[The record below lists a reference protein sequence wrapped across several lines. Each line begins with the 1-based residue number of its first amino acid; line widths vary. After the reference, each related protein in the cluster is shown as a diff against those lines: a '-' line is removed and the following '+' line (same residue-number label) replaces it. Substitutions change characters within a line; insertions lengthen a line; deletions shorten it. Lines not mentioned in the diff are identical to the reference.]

1 MVKRMKH
8 KVKTLVLAS
17 VSSVTLAACGTGN
30 QSSEDSGGSN
40 NQETQQQ
47 NVQVNVQSG
56 ITEAVEQARGS
67 VVTVM
72 NMQRATNNPYSLFGG
87 SDGEYTEEDYTQAGT
102 GSGAV
107 YKVDGDTGYIFTN
120 QHVIQGS
127 DQIQVRFADGTT
139 ADAEVVGSDSWTDLA
154 VLSVDAQHVNQV
166 AEFGDSSSLTLGEP
180 AIAIGS
186 PLGQQQS
193 VTSGVV
199 SGLNRSVPVDT
210 NMDGQYDWEMSA
222 IQTDAAIN
230 PGNSGGPLI
239 NIQGQVIGINTLKV
253 SSSTVEGMGFA
264 IPSNEAQ
271 NIIQQLENQ
280 GEIVRPMLGIT
291 MIDLSLLTN
300 EQRTNFLNLPE
311 DVQEGIV
318 IVEVSNGTP
327 ASEAGLQPN
336 DVITGFNGEEVTSG
350 TQLRQLIYETEVG
363 QEVEIEFYRD
373 GEQQT
378 VTTTMQAG
386 DQNSPNQDS
395 QSGQGQNDQGSSIL
409 PGN

>member
-1 MVKRMKH
+1 MKH
-8 KVKTLVLAS
+8 KVKTLVLAG
-17 VSSVTLAACGTGN
+17 VSSVTLAACGTGD
-30 QSSEDSGGSN
+30 QSSEDSGSSN

-56 ITEAVEQARGS
+56 VTDAVEQTRGS

-72 NMQRATNNPYSLFGG
+72 NMQRASDNPYSLFGG

-154 VLSVDAQHVNQV
+154 VLSVDAQHINQV
-166 AEFGDSSSLTLGEP
+166 AEFGDSSNLTLGEP

-395 QSGQGQNDQGSSIL
+395 QSGQGQNGQGNSIL

>member
-1 MVKRMKH
+1 
-8 KVKTLVLAS
+8 
-17 VSSVTLAACGTGN
+17 
-30 QSSEDSGGSN
+30 
-40 NQETQQQ
+40 
-47 NVQVNVQSG
+47 
-56 ITEAVEQARGS
+56 
-67 VVTVM
+67 
-72 NMQRATNNPYSLFGG
+72 P
-87 SDGEYTEEDYTQAGT
+87 
-102 GSGAV
+102 
-107 YKVDGDTGYIFTN
+107 
-120 QHVIQGS
+120 
-127 DQIQVRFADGTT
+127 
-139 ADAEVVGSDSWTDLA
+139 
-154 VLSVDAQHVNQV
+154 
-166 AEFGDSSSLTLGEP
+166 
-180 AIAIGS
+180 
-186 PLGQQQS
+186 
-193 VTSGVV
+193 
-199 SGLNRSVPVDT
+199 
-210 NMDGQYDWEMSA
+210 
-222 IQTDAAIN
+222 
-230 PGNSGGPLI
+230 I

-386 DQNSPNQDS
+386 DQNSPNQ
-395 QSGQGQNDQGSSIL
+395 
-409 PGN
+409 

>member
-1 MVKRMKH
+1 
-8 KVKTLVLAS
+8 
-17 VSSVTLAACGTGN
+17 
-30 QSSEDSGGSN
+30 
-40 NQETQQQ
+40 
-47 NVQVNVQSG
+47 
-56 ITEAVEQARGS
+56 
-67 VVTVM
+67 
-72 NMQRATNNPYSLFGG
+72 
-87 SDGEYTEEDYTQAGT
+87 
-102 GSGAV
+102 
-107 YKVDGDTGYIFTN
+107 
-120 QHVIQGS
+120 
-127 DQIQVRFADGTT
+127 
-139 ADAEVVGSDSWTDLA
+139 
-154 VLSVDAQHVNQV
+154 VDAQHVNQV

-199 SGLNRSVPVDT
+199 SGLNRSAPVDT

-395 QSGQGQNDQGSSIL
+395 QSGQGQNGQGNSIL

>member
-395 QSGQGQNDQGSSIL
+395 QSGQGQNGQGSSIL